1 MPVDLGLIAAIHVDR
16 ARHGDLARPSG
27 RPEEV
32 FQVSTIAALLEGR
45 YDGDLSIGELLGYG
59 DLGLGTLDGLDGE
72 MLVLD
77 GVAWQGTMD
86 GSLRRIGA
94 EERTPFAVV
103 VPFVAETVVPIAVP
117 TGEALGL
124 DALQQAIDG
133 LIPDPTRIW
142 AIRIEAEVRSITV
155 RSVPRQVPPYP
166 PLVAVTEQE
175 ALFELPAG
183 RMTIVGFRFP
193 DALGGIG
200 VPGYHLHAADA
211 ARAQGGHVLSLGLV
225 GGTVALDHAD
235 TLHLELPAGVGDAI
249 AAASAEEQARIAAA
263 EVRIPGR

>member
-1 MPVDLGLIAAIHVDR
+1 MPIDLGLIAAIHVDR
-16 ARHGDLARPSG
+16 ARHGDLATPS
-27 RPEEV
+27 RRADEV

-72 MLVLD
+72 MLIVD

-94 EERTPFAVV
+94 EERTPFAVI
-103 VPFVAETVVPIAVP
+103 VPFVAEREAPLPVAAN
-117 TGEALGL
+117 EALAL
-124 DALQQAIDG
+124 DPLQRAIDR

-166 PLVAVTEQE
+166 PLVAVTAQE
-175 ALFELPAG
+175 ALFALPAG

-211 ARAQGGHVLSLGLV
+211 ARAQGGHVLAVELV
-225 GGTVALDHAD
+225 AGTIALDPAD

-249 AAASAEEQARIAAA
+249 AAATAEEQARIAAA